1 MTTKVPA
8 IPPVSGGDVNYILS
22 NIKML
27 LDVREGRSGDS
38 LDANVTYR
46 DLVGLG
52 LAQDPSGQVVYTGR
66 TAVTTGLP
74 VRPFGVDADGYD
86 PTADLTPPPAPV
98 NVAASGSIGVIYLSW
113 DLPQY
118 RNHSYAEIWRSGIN
132 DIGTATFIGTAAS
145 QGFVDVPGDSIV
157 RYYWV
162 RFVSRAD
169 VRGPYSQESVS
180 GIASVDPAVV
190 IRAVEGQINESSLS
204 QSLATR
210 INRLD
215 QNVDVVG
222 SIQNALAVERRVRED
237 NDGNLYAQYTVKI
250 DQNGHVSGFGLASET
265 VNGTTTS
272 AFIIRADKF
281 AVVDP
286 SSSSNNLTNSPS
298 ADAVPFAVVGET
310 VYLKSAMIQDA
321 SISSAKIAS
330 LVANKITAGFIN
342 AVVGINGGKVYGG
355 EFFAGGSVT
364 VQTDGS
370 GNVTGFTPSDPT
382 VKIQSGDVT
391 VVASSLKV
399 SNSATGTPTDY
410 TPFEVVNGVVY
421 IKSAMI
427 QNATITLAQ
436 IDTANITSLS
446 SIKANMGTITAGKM
460 QSTDNKFVI
469 DLDNKTISIET

>member
-1 MTTKVPA
+1 
-8 IPPVSGGDVNYILS
+8 VSAS
-22 NIKML
+22 A
-27 LDVREGRSGDS
+27 S
-38 LDANVTYR
+38 L
-46 DLVGLG
+46 
-52 LAQDPSGQVVYTGR
+52 
-66 TAVTTGLP
+66 
-74 VRPFGVDADGYD
+74 
-86 PTADLTPPPAPV
+86 
-98 NVAASGSIGVIYLSW
+98 
-113 DLPQY
+113 
-118 RNHSYAEIWRSGIN
+118 
-132 DIGTATFIGTAAS
+132 
-145 QGFVDVPGDSIV
+145 
-157 RYYWV
+157 
-162 RFVSRAD
+162 
-169 VRGPYSQESVS
+169 
-180 GIASVDPAVV
+180 DPAVV
-190 IRAVEGQINESSLS
+190 ISAVQGQINESSLA
-204 QSLATR
+204 QSLASR

-215 QNVDVVG
+215 QGVDVVG
-222 SIQNALAVERRVRED
+222 SVQNALAVERRVRED

-265 VNGTTTS
+265 VSGITTS

-286 SSSSNNLTNSPS
+286 TSTSNNLTNSPTS
-298 ADAVPFAVVGET
+298 DAVPFAVVNGT
-310 VYLKSAMIQDA
+310 VYLKAAMIQDA
-321 SISSAKIAS
+321 TITSAKIAS

-355 EFFAGGSVT
+355 EFFAGGTVT

-370 GNVTGFTPSDPT
+370 GNVTGFTPSNPT
-382 VKIQSGDVT
+382 VKIQSGNVT

-427 QNATITLAQ
+427 QNASISLAQ

-460 QSTDNKFVI
+460 QSTDGKFVI